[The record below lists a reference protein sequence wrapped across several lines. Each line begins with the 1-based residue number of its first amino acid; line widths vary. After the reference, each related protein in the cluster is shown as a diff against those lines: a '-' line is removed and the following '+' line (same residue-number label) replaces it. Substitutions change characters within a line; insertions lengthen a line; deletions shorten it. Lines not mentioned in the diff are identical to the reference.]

1 MSAPAS
7 LLPSVSA
14 LASLF
19 PSAGH
24 VGRER
29 ITSFQAVLRGL
40 RGKCPNCGRGRMFS
54 GFLNVADRCDAC
66 GEELFHQRADDF
78 PPYIVIVLVGH
89 TVVPLALTVEMAY
102 SPPMWLQ
109 VAIWGPATIG
119 LALGLIQPVKGAIV
133 AIQWY
138 GQMHGFGQPRADEAI
153 PD

>member
-1 MSAPAS
+1 MST
-7 LLPSVSA
+7 

-19 PSAGH
+19 QSPAGL
-24 VGRER
+24 VGRSN
-29 ITSFQAVLRGL
+29 INSAQAIFRGV

-54 GFLNVADRCDAC
+54 GFLKVVDRCDVC

-89 TVVPLALTVEMAY
+89 TVVPLALTLEMAY
-102 SPPMWLQ
+102 APPMWLQ
-109 VAIWGPATIG
+109 IAIWGPATIG

-133 AIQWY
+133 ALQWY
-138 GQMHGFGQPRADEAI
+138 GRMHGFGQPREQGAV